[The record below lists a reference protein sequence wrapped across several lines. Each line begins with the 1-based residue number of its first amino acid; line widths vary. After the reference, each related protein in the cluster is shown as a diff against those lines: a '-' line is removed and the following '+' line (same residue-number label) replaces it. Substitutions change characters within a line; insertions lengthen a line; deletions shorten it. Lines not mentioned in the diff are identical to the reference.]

1 VSFVVGNE
9 FLEGPTDTLAAHWS
23 NPVDTLYNYQGQ
35 DLLLAYWHA
44 SEHLVVG
51 DHEYL
56 TAWDDWRVGIA
67 IGEMNWY
74 GPQDFI
80 VGSASAANVAV
91 QGQGADVGGIGL
103 RVTEA
108 MPARSRVGLEIDLP
122 AAMRARLAMFD
133 VAGRRV
139 RTLLDRDLPAGSTAV
154 MWDGRNASGAAVGS
168 GLYFA
173 RLSWAGGERRAKVV
187 LLK

>member
-1 VSFVVGNE
+1 
-9 FLEGPTDTLAAHWS
+9 
-23 NPVDTLYNYQGQ
+23 
-35 DLLLAYWHA
+35 
-44 SEHLVVG
+44 
-51 DHEYL
+51 
-56 TAWDDWRVGIA
+56 
-67 IGEMNWY
+67 
-74 GPQDFI
+74 
-80 VGSASAANVAV
+80 
-91 QGQGADVGGIGL
+91 
-103 RVTEA
+103 

-154 MWDGRNASGAAVGS
+154 MWDGRNASGTSVGS